1 MKVGPANFDSSLSRK
16 TRVFWRYQFSSFLLL
31 TVSQRGASHITIH
44 RRPVPQSALKGTP
57 KPLLYSFVSQR
68 LISMNVNPGRE
79 DKYCTEGWGKYLITL
94 ARVNLPRV
102 EEPEEDAGVV
112 Y

>member
-1 MKVGPANFDSSLSRK
+1 MSL
-16 TRVFWRYQFSSFLLL
+16 
-31 TVSQRGASHITIH
+31 RGASHITIH
-44 RRPVPQSALKGTP
+44 RRLVPQSALKGAP